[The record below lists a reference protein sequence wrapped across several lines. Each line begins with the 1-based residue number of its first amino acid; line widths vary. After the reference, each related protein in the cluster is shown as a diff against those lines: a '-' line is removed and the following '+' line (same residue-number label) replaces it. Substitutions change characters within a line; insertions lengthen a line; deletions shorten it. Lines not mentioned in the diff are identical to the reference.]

1 MVCLNSVSTT
11 MIFFVTVFVYLF
23 SSIEMPSNGS
33 TTKRCVFCHTQLG
46 VACKT
51 CKACKA
57 EQPRKL
63 RLKRKMD
70 RFDQKRDS
78 WVHSHQK
85 YHTVS
90 HIRDEAYML
99 VCNCFVVTMRL
110 NSQIFLLCFHINIL
124 PSFVCVC
131 VLVFQL
137 EKLQA
142 LGIRAVL
149 LMARPVRKTNAWQ
162 SEVLTP
168 RCELTETSSTFLQR
182 MKDVYNIV
190 VKGKNILFIFI

>member
-1 MVCLNSVSTT
+1 MCVC
-11 MIFFVTVFVYLF
+11 
-23 SSIEMPSNGS
+23 
-33 TTKRCVFCHTQLG
+33 
-46 VACKT
+46 
-51 CKACKA
+51 
-57 EQPRKL
+57 
-63 RLKRKMD
+63 
-70 RFDQKRDS
+70 
-78 WVHSHQK
+78 
-85 YHTVS
+85 
-90 HIRDEAYML
+90 
-99 VCNCFVVTMRL
+99 
-110 NSQIFLLCFHINIL
+110 
-124 PSFVCVC
+124 VCVC

-162 SEVLTP
+162 SEILTP